1 MVGVTGLTE
10 LSSSDELVQLA
21 AEKLDSVYGDMF
33 MGGLDNPE
41 GIKFQLPLLID
52 FEFSLTVIPV
62 KEGVAKSIKALNHEE
77 HEGHEGKEKLFF
89 VLFVVPFFS
98 GLFATP
104 FFVWGLI

>member
-62 KEGVAKSIKALNHEE
+62 KEGVAKGSEKKGTTKAQSTQR
-77 HEGHEGKEKLFF
+77 FF
-89 VLFVVPFFS
+89 RACLSSLQFNQESQVYP
-98 GLFATP
+98 
-104 FFVWGLI
+104 

>member
-33 MGGLDNPE
+33 MGGLDNPQ

-52 FEFSLTVIPV
+52 FRVLIDHHPLLKTCD
-62 KEGVAKSIKALNHEE
+62 NH
-77 HEGHEGKEKLFF
+77 
-89 VLFVVPFFS
+89 
-98 GLFATP
+98 
-104 FFVWGLI
+104 